1 MIETLVGDENAY
13 EFFKVLN
20 ELSLDAEFALGLGD
34 DVCLHGSIYS
44 RLFTFE

>member
-13 EFFKVLN
+13 KFFKVLN
-20 ELSLDAEFALGLGD
+20 EMSLDAEFALGLGD